1 MNENETVTLQT
12 ESIKKIVID
21 ALESL
26 KADNIVAI
34 DVSKRAS
41 FTDVMMFASGNSSR
55 HVIAIAEAVIEAAR
69 KAGCPPIGVEGET
82 VGEWVLVDLADVV
95 VHIMQPDVRIFYDL
109 EKLWGEELL
118 DASSN
123 SAE

>member
-1 MNENETVTLQT
+1 MDENKAVTLQT
-12 ESIKKIVID
+12 ESIKKIVIE

-26 KADNIVAI
+26 KAQNIVSI
-34 DVSKRAS
+34 DVSDRAS
-41 FTDVMMFASGNSSR
+41 FTDVMIFASGNSNR
-55 HVIAIAEAVIEAAR
+55 HVNAIAEAVIEAAR

-95 VHIMQPDVRIFYDL
+95 VHIMQPDIRAFYDL
-109 EKLWGEELL
+109 ERLWGEELL
-118 DASSN
+118 PGSLQ